1 MAAKKK
7 DRSIN
12 EEQVKEWI
20 ERGVSKL
27 ENMDCSDKKRKRKL
41 CGAGSGGG
49 FWLMGFV
56 GALVYFWQYV
66 ESFGTGIFA
75 VIKAV
80 FWPAFLVLHFFK
92 FLKI

>member
-7 DRSIN
+7 DRPIT
-12 EEQVKEWI
+12 ETQVKEWI
-20 ERGVSKL
+20 ERGVRKL
-27 ENMDCSDKKRKRKL
+27 ENMDCTDRKRKSRIR
-41 CGAGSGGG
+41 CGGSGGG

-66 ESFGTGIFA
+66 DSFGTGVFA
-75 VIKAV
+75 VIKAI
-80 FWPAFLVLHFFK
+80 FWPGFFVLHFFK